1 MGVGILH
8 FPFTDYN
15 SPSSHNMTQYLEA
28 PNSNAKLLLL
38 QSLRLHDH
46 LLNPSGHENSK
57 RQFKKIKLKKLKT
70 KETEKSPS
78 QLLLRIR
85 HALFTIRINL
95 QHACRSFSGY
105 YQSS

>member
-57 RQFKKIKLKKLKT
+57 RQLKKIKLKKLKT
-70 KETEKSPS
+70 KEMEKKVPHSSCYISDMHFSP
-78 QLLLRIR
+78 
-85 HALFTIRINL
+85 
-95 QHACRSFSGY
+95 
-105 YQSS
+105 